1 VISWI
6 ALCGKDSIHEITRSR
21 TKKDCD
27 AMGKPIEAGAFGGFT
42 GGVALTFATRL
53 LMLVGALGASVIV
66 GRWLGPEG
74 LGALAVL
81 NVTVALAVQI
91 GSAGLPSANTYF
103 ISRDRR
109 RLGSAWA
116 NTIIFA
122 FVWGALL
129 LLFVVALA
137 RINPALFGSVPTNLV
152 VIAAISIPFQL
163 LTLLG
168 LNVLLAMDRIGQ
180 MNLLDSTAPVLLL
193 CNAILVLVIL
203 HSKLSVLVTFNTA
216 AAFVLATWVTWMI
229 ARLLKRQRE
238 VVAFRPNAA
247 LFKNTMKYGLKFS
260 IPVMA
265 AILIFRFDLLI
276 VNHFRGGAEA
286 GVYAV
291 ASQTANL
298 LLMLPGVI
306 ATLLFPRVASDPD
319 PQGEFAVRVTR
330 HASFVMLIICVVS
343 IGGSFVLPV
352 IYGARFADAVV
363 QLLIL
368 LPGVY
373 LISIESVL
381 MQHFAGTGLPVAIP
395 IFWLIT
401 VGVSFGLNLGF
412 VPAFGARGAAV
423 ISTVSYALIFGLVAS
438 YFQRKTGHSLRRILW
453 LSSAERRELWS
464 ILRRTPATRT
474 RG

>member
-1 VISWI
+1 MSDEAINE
-6 ALCGKDSIHEITRSR
+6 APAEND
-21 TKKDCD
+21 D
-27 AMGKPIEAGAFGGFT
+27 AMVAPIEAGAFGSFT
-42 GGVALTFATRL
+42 GGIALTFATRL
-53 LMLVGALGASVIV
+53 LMLVGGVGASVIV

-81 NVTVALAVQI
+81 NVTVALALQV

-103 ISRDRR
+103 LSQDRK
-109 RLGSAWA
+109 RLGPAWA

-129 LLFVVALA
+129 LLIVVGLA
-137 RINPALFGSVPTNLV
+137 MIKPALFGAVPPNLV

-180 MNLLDSTAPVLLL
+180 MNLLDSMSPLLVLF
-193 CNAILVLVIL
+193 NAIIALLIL
-203 HSKLSVLVTFNTA
+203 RSTLPALVTFNTTA
-216 AAFVLATWVTWMI
+216 TIVLAVWMLLVI
-229 ARLLKRQRE
+229 ARLLNRQRDAD
-238 VVAFRPNAA
+238 AFRPNAA
-247 LFKNTMKYGLKFS
+247 LFKNTVKYGLKFS

-276 VNHFRGGAEA
+276 VNHFRGAAEA

-306 ATLLFPRVASDPD
+306 ATLLFPRLASSKD
-319 PQGEFAVRVTR
+319 QGGGFAAQVTR
-330 HASFVMLIICVVS
+330 HASFVMLLVCLAAAAAA
-343 IGGSFVLPV
+343 FLLPLV
-352 IYGARFADAVV
+352 YGTRFADATV

-373 LISIESVL
+373 LVSIESVL
-381 MQHFAGTGLPVAIP
+381 VQHFMGTGLPVAVP
-395 IFWLIT
+395 IFWLVT
-401 VGVSFGLNLGF
+401 LAVSLGLNFAL
-412 VPAFGARGAAV
+412 VPTLGARGAALT
-423 ISTVSYALIFGLVAS
+423 STLSYALIFALVAI
-438 YFQRKTGHSLRRILW
+438 YFCLKTGKTPSEIFLLR
-453 LSSAERRELWS
+453 SHELRAFLARARFAPS
-464 ILRRTPATRT
+464 PTKVH
-474 RG
+474 

>member
-1 VISWI
+1 MVE
-6 ALCGKDSIHEITRSR
+6 L
-21 TKKDCD
+21 
-27 AMGKPIEAGAFGGFT
+27 IEEGAFSSFT

-53 LMLVGALGASVIV
+53 LMLVGALGASVLV

-103 ISRDRR
+103 LSQDRK
-109 RLGSAWA
+109 RLGPAWA

-122 FVWGALL
+122 FVWGTLL

-180 MNLLDSTAPVLLL
+180 MNLMDSMAPVLLL
-193 CNAILVLVIL
+193 CNAILVLLIL
-203 HSKLSVLVTFNTA
+203 RSKLPVLVTFNTA
-216 AAFVLATWVTWMI
+216 ATVVLAVWMIWMI
-229 ARLLKRQRE
+229 ARLLKRQRDAD
-238 VVAFRPNAA
+238 AFRPNAA
-247 LFKNTMKYGLKFS
+247 LFKDTMKYGLKFS

-276 VNHFRGGAEA
+276 VNHFRGAAEA

-306 ATLLFPRVASDPD
+306 ATLLFPRVASSQDHS
-319 PQGEFAVRVTR
+319 GEFAVSVTR
-330 HASFVMLIICVVS
+330 HASFVMLLMCVAAAAA
-343 IGGSFVLPV
+343 SFVLPL
-352 IYGARFADAVV
+352 IYGPRFADATV

-373 LISIESVL
+373 LVSIEAVL
-381 MQHFAGTGLPVAIP
+381 VQHFMGTGLPIAIP
-395 IFWLIT
+395 VFWLIT
-401 VGVSFGLNLGF
+401 VAVSLGLNFAL
-412 VPAFGARGAAV
+412 VPTFGARGAALT
-423 ISTVSYALIFGLVAS
+423 STLSYALIFVLVAV
-438 YFQRKTGHSLRRILW
+438 YFCLKTGKTPAEVFLLR
-453 LSSAERRELWS
+453 SRELRE
-464 ILRRTPATRT
+464 LLTRARFT
-474 RG
+474 LSLPKVP